1 MSSRRENSRLGTH
14 SPITTTSARTCG
26 AAIAFMSAT

>member
-14 SPITTTSARTCG
+14 SPITTTSARICG
-26 AAIAFMSAT
+26 AAIAFIAQT